1 MTDQDPFAR
10 AGQPG
15 EPANSAGPAPR
26 DGSASAG
33 VRYESPQHDAP
44 GHGAA
49 QTPAEPWRGPSGGDT
64 PGDPP
69 GGTTT
74 MPRTEQPAGP
84 PGSPWGHGPY
94 AGGWG
99 QSPSS
104 GPPSGPPPTSHWP
117 TGGSGGGGG
126 RRRRSPLVLVSAA
139 LAALLV
145 AGGVGGV
152 VGYEAASAGSSGGGS
167 SVLAGNSGSSSSPGA
182 AAPAGSV
189 EAVAQKVLPS
199 VVQLRGP
206 SGEGSG
212 IIISADGLILTNAHV
227 LEAGQQQTQQQGGL
241 GGLGGLLGGGPQQQ
255 QPQAGTQLQAVFQNG
270 QTASVQVVGTDT
282 TADLAVVRAQGVS
295 NLTPVA
301 LGDSSQLQVGQEVVA
316 VGSPLGLSGT
326 VTSGIVSAL
335 QRPVATGGA
344 QSGQATV
351 IDAVQTD
358 AAINPGNSGGAL
370 VDMNGRVIG
379 ITSAIASLGSS
390 SGGGEQQSGSIG
402 LGFAIPINQAKR
414 IGDQLVQQGFA
425 NQAVLGV
432 GVAQDQQPGTSSE
445 NGATIGSVSPGGP
458 AANAGLKAG
467 DVVTKFNDRVIDD
480 GDSLVAAVRA
490 EDPGAQV
497 TLTVQSQGQQPRQV
511 PVTLGTERAPS
522 R

>member
-1 MTDQDPFAR
+1 MCATNR
-10 AGQPG
+10 
-15 EPANSAGPAPR
+15 PATTRPATAPS
-26 DGSASAG
+26 GYG
-33 VRYESPQHDAP
+33 AP
-44 GHGAA
+44 GHG
-49 QTPAEPWRGPSGGDT
+49 PSGHDAGRTPDNPWQAPTGDT
-64 PGDPP
+64 S
-69 GGTTT
+69 GGTAT
-74 MPRTEQPAGP
+74 MPRTEQPTGET
-84 PGSPWGHGPY
+84 SWGNHGE
-94 AGGWG
+94 WG
-99 QSPSS
+99 RTPSS
-104 GPPSGPPPTSHWP
+104 GPPSGPPPGSHWA
-117 TGGSGGGGG
+117 TGGSGGGDGG
-126 RRRRSPLVLVSAA
+126 RRRRRPLVLVSAA

-152 VGYEAASAGSSGGGS
+152 VGYEAASAGSSGGSS
-167 SVLAGNSGSSSSPGA
+167 SVLSGTADSSSSAGAA

-199 VVQLRGP
+199 VVQLRGA

-212 IIISADGLILTNAHV
+212 IVISADGLILTNAHV
-227 LEAGQQQTQQQGGL
+227 LEAGEAPQQSSGGGL
-241 GGLGGLLGGGPQQQ
+241 GGLGGLLGGGQQQ
-255 QPQAGTQLQAVFQNG
+255 QQQQAAPQLQAVFQNG
-270 QTASVQVVGTDT
+270 QVAPVQVVGTDA
-282 TADLAVVRAQGVS
+282 TADLAVVRATGVS
-295 NLTPVA
+295 GLTPVA
-301 LGDSSQLQVGQEVVA
+301 LGDSSQLQVGQGVVA

-370 VDMNGRVIG
+370 VDMDGRVIG
-379 ITSAIASLGSS
+379 ITSAIASLGSGS
-390 SGGGEQQSGSIG
+390 SEGSGQQQQSGSIG

-432 GVAQDQQPGTSSE
+432 GVAQDQTGAATAE
-445 NGATIGSVSPGGP
+445 NGATLGTITPGGP

-467 DVVTKFNDRVIDD
+467 DVVTKIDDRLIDD

-490 EDPGAQV
+490 ENPGGQV
-497 TLTVQSQGQQPRQV
+497 TLTVQSQGGAPRQV
-511 PVTLGTERAPS
+511 PVTLGSERAPS
-522 R
+522 S